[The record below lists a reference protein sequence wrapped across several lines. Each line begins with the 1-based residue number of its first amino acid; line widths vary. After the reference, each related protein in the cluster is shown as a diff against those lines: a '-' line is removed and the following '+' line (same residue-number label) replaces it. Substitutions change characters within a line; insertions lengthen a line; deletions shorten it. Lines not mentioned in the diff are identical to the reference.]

1 MEHVVH
7 CNVFALANKLT
18 FLAEEARVKT
28 DKDIKQEDC
37 IDDQI
42 DYDVSWIFCEI
53 SINSEL

>member
-37 IDDQI
+37 VDDQI
-42 DYDVSWIFCEI
+42 DYDVS
-53 SINSEL
+53 